1 MNNLLATVITGLVID
16 ENAKAY
22 FVQKDGVTF
31 MLDKA
36 EGEHKIG
43 DMVKGFVYTDM
54 HQKARMTTAEVA
66 ITRTSYGWGVV
77 TELRRDLGVFLDTGL
92 ADKQFVVSLDVLPDM
107 KELWPKK
114 GDKLYVHLDVD
125 KKDRIWAIPAQPE
138 VFQKMAGPAYNNM
151 PNEKLRAIVYRLKLS
166 GTFVYLPDNNM
177 LGFIHPSERYAEP
190 RLGEE
195 VTARVIGFR
204 EVDRTLNLSLK
215 PRSFEMLE
223 NDSQMILTYLQSN
236 GGFMT
241 LNDKS
246 SPADIKSTFG
256 ISKGQFKKALGGL
269 MKARKVKQDQFGTEL
284 IENED

>member
-66 ITRTSYGWGVV
+66 TTRTSYGWGVV

-107 KELWPKK
+107 KELWPNFMFTLTWIKK
-114 GDKLYVHLDVD
+114 TV
-125 KKDRIWAIPAQPE
+125 
-138 VFQKMAGPAYNNM
+138 
-151 PNEKLRAIVYRLKLS
+151 S
-166 GTFVYLPDNNM
+166 
-177 LGFIHPSERYAEP
+177 
-190 RLGEE
+190 
-195 VTARVIGFR
+195 
-204 EVDRTLNLSLK
+204 
-215 PRSFEMLE
+215 
-223 NDSQMILTYLQSN
+223 
-236 GGFMT
+236 
-241 LNDKS
+241 
-246 SPADIKSTFG
+246 
-256 ISKGQFKKALGGL
+256 GQFQRNLKFSKKWLDQL
-269 MKARKVKQDQFGTEL
+269 TITCKMKNCVPLFTV
-284 IENED
+284 